1 MRQMN
6 EEKQRLMK
14 LRKRINKKR
23 PHFKR
28 FESWRFVRIKDQWRK
43 PRGIDNKMR
52 TEESGWPKSVKVG
65 YRGPAAV
72 RGLHPTGKEEVMVWN
87 AEDVKGVDAET
98 QVARIG
104 GSVGGR
110 KREAILDKAEEL
122 DIHVLNLGV
131 GKPLDEFEELVTED
145 EEELIEEDYL
155 EEIDLEAMTKK
166 ELTAYAKEMGIKVP
180 SRARKAK
187 IVELIQNHEEEE
199 DS

>member
-1 MRQMN
+1 MS

-14 LRKRINKKR
+14 LRKRISKKR

-52 TEESGWPKSVKVG
+52 TEEQGWPKSVKVG
-65 YRGPAAV
+65 YRGPSAV
-72 RGLHPTGKEEVMVWN
+72 RGLHPSGKEEVTVWN
-87 AEDVKGVDAET
+87 PVDVENVDVET

-110 KREAILDKAEEL
+110 KREAVLEKAEKL
-122 DIHVLNLGV
+122 GVRVLNLGV
-131 GKPLDEFEELVTED
+131 KEPEDEFEELVTED
-145 EEELIEEDYL
+145 EEEPLEEDM

-166 ELTAYAKEMGIKVP
+166 ELTAYANEIGIKVP
-180 SRARKAK
+180 SRARKAE
-187 IVELIQNHEEEE
+187 IIELIQKFEDEE

>member
-1 MRQMN
+1 MS

-14 LRKRINKKR
+14 LRKRISKKR

-52 TEESGWPKSVKVG
+52 TEEQGWPKSVKVG
-65 YRGPAAV
+65 YRGPSAV
-72 RGLHPTGKEEVMVWN
+72 RGLHPSGKEEVTVWN
-87 AEDVKGVDAET
+87 PVDVENVDVET

-110 KREAILDKAEEL
+110 KREAMLEKAEKL
-122 DIHVLNLGV
+122 GVRVLNLGV
-131 GKPLDEFEELVTED
+131 KEPEDEFEELVTED
-145 EEELIEEDYL
+145 EEEPLEEDM

-166 ELTAYAKEMGIKVP
+166 ELTAYANEIGIKVP
-180 SRARKAK
+180 SKARKAE
-187 IVELIQNHEEEE
+187 IIELIQKFEDEE

>member
-14 LRKRINKKR
+14 LRKRIKKKR

-52 TEESGWPKSVKVG
+52 TEESGWPKSVKIG

-87 AEDVKGVDAET
+87 PEDVKDVDVET

-110 KREAILDKAEEL
+110 KREAILETAEEL
-122 DIHVLNLGV
+122 DIHVLNPGV
-131 GKPLDEFEELVTED
+131 EKPLDEFEELVTED
-145 EEELIEEDYL
+145 EELFEDHL
-155 EEIDLEAMTKK
+155 DEIDLEAMTKK
-166 ELTAYAKEMGIKVP
+166 ELTAYAEEMGIKVP
-180 SRARKAK
+180 SKARKAEL
-187 IVELIQNHEEEE
+187 VELILNYEDEE